1 MEGDRK
7 ETRRPGKVVLI
18 GYRAAGKTTVGRLLA
33 ARLGWSYV
41 DVDRGIE
48 EHCRLTIRE
57 IIERHGEP
65 FYRDVES
72 AVVAELCAGRER
84 VVAFGAGTPMRAGN
98 REHARRDSLVVYL
111 EADAAEL
118 WRRIDADPNSAATRP
133 NLAGGGLPEVIAMLA
148 RRAPVY
154 RDMADLTLDATRQPA
169 RSAAAIVAA
178 LRQHG
183 G

>member
-1 MEGDRK
+1 MESP
-7 ETRRPGKVVLI
+7 RPGKVVLI

-72 AVVAELCAGRER
+72 EVVVELCAGAER
-84 VVAFGAGTPMRAGN
+84 VVAFGAGTPMRARN

-111 EADAAEL
+111 ETRAAEL
-118 WRRIDADPNSAATRP
+118 WRRIEADPGSAATRP
-133 NLAGGGLPEVIAMLA
+133 NLAGGGLPEVIAMLGQ
-148 RRAPVY
+148 RAPVY
-154 RDMADLTLDATRQPA
+154 QKLADLTLDATQRPA
-169 RSAAAIVAA
+169 QLAAAIVGTV
-178 LRQHG
+178 RQPG

>member
-1 MEGDRK
+1 MERDRK
-7 ETRRPGKVVLI
+7 ETRRLGKVVLI

-33 ARLGWSYV
+33 GRLGWSYV

-65 FYRDVES
+65 YYRDVES
-72 AVVAELCAGRER
+72 AVVAELCAGCER
-84 VVAFGAGTPMRAGN
+84 VVAFGAGTPMRAHN
-98 REHARRDSLVVYL
+98 REHARRASLVVYL

-118 WRRIDADPNSAATRP
+118 WRRIDADPGSAATRP
-133 NLAGGGLPEVIAMLA
+133 NLAGGGLPEVITMLA

-154 RDMADLTLDATRQPA
+154 RDMAELTLDATRQPA
-169 RSAAAIVAA
+169 QSAAAIVTAV
-178 LRQHG
+178 RQRG